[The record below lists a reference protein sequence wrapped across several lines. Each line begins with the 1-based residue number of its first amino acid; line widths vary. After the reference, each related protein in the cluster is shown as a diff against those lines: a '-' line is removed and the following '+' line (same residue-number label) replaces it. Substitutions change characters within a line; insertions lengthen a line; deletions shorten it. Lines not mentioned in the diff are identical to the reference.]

1 MRHFDKDGDG
11 KLSAIEVKDGAIAT
25 YEGIAYTYKEVEE
38 KVNVTVEVCD
48 TIDSPFTQNLETGTR
63 LTMPVAHNEGNYFVG
78 EDKLA
83 RLNDNRQIA
92 FRYTDGSAHGP
103 ANPNGSSLN
112 ITGIVSANGR
122 VMGMMPHPERAISP
136 ELGGSDGATLLQGCL
151 EALAS

>member
-1 MRHFDKDGDG
+1 MYFWALVCVCNGFQILLETGLLPGVLLQNAGLKYICR
-11 KLSAIEVKDGAIAT
+11 
-25 YEGIAYTYKEVEE
+25 
-38 KVNVTVEVCD
+38 NVTVDVCD

-63 LTMPVAHNEGNYFVG
+63 LTMPVAHNEGNYFAG
-78 EDKLA
+78 EDELA
-83 RLNDNRQIA
+83 RLNDNGQIA

-112 ITGIVSANGR
+112 IAGIVSANGR